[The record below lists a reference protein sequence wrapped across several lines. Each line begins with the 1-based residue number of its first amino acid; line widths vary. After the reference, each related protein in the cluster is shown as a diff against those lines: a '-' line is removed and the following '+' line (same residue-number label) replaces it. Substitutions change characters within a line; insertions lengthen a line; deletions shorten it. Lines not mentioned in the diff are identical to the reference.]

1 MQRGKRRTAEVLL
14 YFELPFQQIYENS
27 DWLPTHQSVNKKSQ
41 SLGSPLS
48 ARILDVHCRLILDA
62 VSYFF
67 FAWAPHSFLT
77 A

>member
-14 YFELPFQQIYENS
+14 YFDLPFQQKYGNS
-27 DWLPTHQSVNKKSQ
+27 YWLPTHQSVNKKVSVFRE
-41 SLGSPLS
+41 STFCAS
-48 ARILDVHCRLILDA
+48 ILDA

-67 FAWAPHSFLT
+67 FAWAPPSFLT

>member
-27 DWLPTHQSVNKKSQ
+27 DWLLTHQSVNKKVSVFRE
-41 SLGSPLS
+41 STFCAS
-48 ARILDVHCRLILDA
+48 ILDA